1 MQEFTNGN
9 GETIELPDTIEHSD
23 GSVEDV
29 ILYTLPMY
37 WASYLING
45 CADSLEDGEQA
56 EIDAYLESEGNPL
69 IVDCGESH
77 FSWRNDAT
85 NMGGDV
91 CEYVAHVR
99 RSS

>member
-69 IVDCGESH
+69 IVDCGESQ